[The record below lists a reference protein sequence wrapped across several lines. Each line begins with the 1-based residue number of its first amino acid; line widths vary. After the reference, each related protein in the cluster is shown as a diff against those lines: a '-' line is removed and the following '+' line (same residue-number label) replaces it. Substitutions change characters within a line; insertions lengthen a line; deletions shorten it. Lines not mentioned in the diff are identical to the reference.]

1 MAKGVMS
8 GPIPDDLPFRVET
21 KYPGFLIIG
30 DTVVLIL
37 WPGKQTAD
45 KDIRGMQRHGGN
57 HCFGQM
63 DNSIGSVHP
72 LATSVWPFYNCWEE
86 KESGWTSMFYQGA
99 ICMSVWGLFTTICV
113 LTSHPALSSTV
124 TAVWAREAE
133 PDKQVP
139 PWYLWFSELSQY
151 INMVL

>member
-72 LATSVWPFYNCWEE
+72 LATSV
-86 KESGWTSMFYQGA
+86 
-99 ICMSVWGLFTTICV
+99 
-113 LTSHPALSSTV
+113 
-124 TAVWAREAE
+124 
-133 PDKQVP
+133 
-139 PWYLWFSELSQY
+139 
-151 INMVL
+151 